1 MERKLIHYLP
11 YAIRD
16 FAEFQ
21 GITTGEQPEFELAWD
36 AHEEVFVNQFV
47 DTALDYGLSRWEKM
61 LGITPKG
68 TDTLESRRARI
79 KAKLNNFVPYTIRA
93 FARMMTA
100 ISNGEPFSLAIEPAT
115 YILSITTSWTTS
127 GQIEGL
133 EYLIKYIVPCNIAI
147 IKIWEATP
155 VEPPLHLAP
164 ALGPALSR
172 TALPKL
178 EPAVKSAA
186 VYASA
191 ALWGTVAVRELP
203 GTVPVFKGSRALYL
217 APALG
222 GGCSITHLPVLLR
235 PSKLGTAPAFGGSFS
250 ITSLPDAE
258 RGEP

>member
-1 MERKLIHYLP
+1 MDRKLINYLP

-16 FAEFQ
+16 FAEYQ

-61 LGITPKG
+61 LHITPKG

-79 KAKLNNFVPYTIRA
+79 KAKLNNFIPYTIRA
-93 FARMMTA
+93 FVRMMGA
-100 ISNGEPFSLAIEPAT
+100 ISNGEPFSVSIEPGT

-133 EYLIKYIVPCNIAI
+133 DYLIKYIIPCNLAI
-147 IKIWEATP
+147 TKIWEATP
-155 VEPPLHLAP
+155 VEPPLRITP
-164 ALGPALSR
+164 AMGPALSR
-172 TALPKL
+172 TFLPKL
-178 EPAVKSAA
+178 EPAVKPAA

-191 ALWGTVAVRELP
+191 ALWGDITVRELP
-203 GTVPVFKGSRALYL
+203 TVGPIFKGSRKLRL
-217 APALG
+217 APAFG
-222 GGCSITHLPVLLR
+222 GGYSITRLPVLLR
-235 PSKLGTAPAFGGSFS
+235 PVKLGAAAAFGGSFS

-258 RGEP
+258 RGKT

>member
-1 MERKLIHYLP
+1 MERKLINYLP
-11 YAIRD
+11 YAIRE
-16 FAEFQ
+16 FAEFK

-100 ISNGEPFSLAIEPAT
+100 ISNGEPFEIIIEPGS
-115 YILSITTSWTTS
+115 YILSITTCWTTS

-133 EYLIKYIVPCNIAI
+133 EYLIKHIVPCNIAI
-147 IKIWEATP
+147 ITVREAPP
-155 VEPPLHLAP
+155 VEQPLCLAP
-164 ALGPALSR
+164 AMGPALSS
-172 TALPKL
+172 TELPKL
-178 EPAVKSAA
+178 EPPARPAA

-191 ALWGTVAVRELP
+191 ALWGGITVRELP
-203 GTVPVFKGSRALYL
+203 AAEPAFKGSRTFCL
-217 APALG
+217 AAALG
-222 GGCSITHLPVLLR
+222 GGYSITRLPVLLR
-235 PSKLGTAPAFGGSFS
+235 PAKLEAASAFGGSFS

-258 RGEP
+258 RGES